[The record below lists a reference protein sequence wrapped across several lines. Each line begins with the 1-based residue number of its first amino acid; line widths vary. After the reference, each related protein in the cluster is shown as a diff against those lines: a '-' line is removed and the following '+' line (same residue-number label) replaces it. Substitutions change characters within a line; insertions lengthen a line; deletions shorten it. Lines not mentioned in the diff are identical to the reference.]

1 MHQDHD
7 DRMLQANGARQTDQR
22 LARQLRALAHPSRL
36 AIVRQLAE
44 RDRCC
49 CNDFCDCL
57 DLAQS
62 TISQHLEKLREAGL
76 VSRQSDGT
84 RSLFRLERESLDQ
97 LSAAI
102 EAIAITGEPVKA
114 KGAHT

>member
-1 MHQDHD
+1 MHQNHD
-7 DRMLQANGARQTDQR
+7 DSMLQANGSRQADQR
-22 LARQLRALAHPSRL
+22 FARQLRALAHPSRL

-62 TISQHLEKLREAGL
+62 TISQHLEQLREAGL

-84 RSLFRLERESLDQ
+84 RSLFWLERDSLDQ
-97 LSAAI
+97 LSEAI
-102 EAIAITGEPVKA
+102 EAIAIARRPAET
-114 KGAHT
+114 KGGQE